1 MNLKSFFSLRSLKL
15 PHYIKKIIRIFAPNI
30 IQYAVIFIPRAN

>member
-1 MNLKSFFSLRSLKL
+1 MNEKSFLSVKSLKL
-15 PHYIKKIIRIFAPNI
+15 HPYIKKIIRIFAPNI